1 MAFLSSFSTDLASGE
16 TLKDLP
22 ASSIPTE
29 PLTECTSQQQ
39 QPLGSFQIGLPT
51 EGATSREPST
61 AENMPISL
69 SALAI
74 PSNGGLIMSSLSG
87 GYQRA
92 ESLTE
97 SPPMAEE
104 PPKIPADEGISNDT
118 SSIELSDNFCSQQY
132 GRAYI

>member
-22 ASSIPTE
+22 ASSISTE
-29 PLTECTSQQQ
+29 PLMECTSQQQ
-39 QPLGSFQIGLPT
+39 QPLDSLQIGLPT
-51 EGATSREPST
+51 KGATSREPST

-69 SALAI
+69 SALEI
-74 PSNGGLIMSSLSG
+74 PPNGRLTISSLSG
-87 GYQRA
+87 GYQLA

-97 SPPMAEE
+97 SPSMAED

-118 SSIELSDNFCSQQY
+118 SSIELSDNFCSQQH